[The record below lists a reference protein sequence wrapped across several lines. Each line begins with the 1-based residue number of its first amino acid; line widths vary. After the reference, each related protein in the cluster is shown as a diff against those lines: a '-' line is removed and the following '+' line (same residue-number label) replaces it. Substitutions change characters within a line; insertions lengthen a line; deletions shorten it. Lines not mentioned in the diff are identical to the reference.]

1 MEECIRVRHHA
12 MAIQWVSL
20 PSNLSSRTL
29 CSWLHR
35 DSSITDQSESWSTVS
50 RTLGFIFLLFL
61 TTIHSARNSQSFT
74 SGSSHSQFSIRCHGR
89 YVEFSCL
96 PTVANT
102 KEGSN
107 ERQMTLFVRLGR
119 AMSSDRFTD
128 SSALLIA
135 RIPFIYYTSPS
146 F

>member
-1 MEECIRVRHHA
+1 MYPSTTSRDGHPMGVITIKFVFEVHNKRFIVSVR
-12 MAIQWVSL
+12 
-20 PSNLSSRTL
+20 
-29 CSWLHR
+29 
-35 DSSITDQSESWSTVS
+35 